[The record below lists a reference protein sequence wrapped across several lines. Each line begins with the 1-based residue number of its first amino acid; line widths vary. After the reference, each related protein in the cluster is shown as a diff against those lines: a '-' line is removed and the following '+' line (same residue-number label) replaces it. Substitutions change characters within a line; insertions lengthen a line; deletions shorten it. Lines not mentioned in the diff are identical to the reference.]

1 MLNMRVLDYQITS
14 DENSVSVSKARI
26 SEKNGN
32 EVSTLVGHYPTLE
45 MAMRGVQKH
54 YTLGSGTEI
63 KTIEDYRTALTEVQE
78 AFKIELKLEE
88 NKND

>member
-1 MLNMRVLDYQITS
+1 MLNMRVLDYQISS

-54 YTLGSGTEI
+54 YTLGAGTEI